1 MSLREALEANDE
13 LFIRQRKEW
22 TEILIDFE
30 TRMGIP
36 GARIRG
42 ELSLVAVRRDSCL
55 ALLGAQPHQR
65 LVGDDAVDPGRDLCL
80 APEAGAV
87 ANDLLEAALH
97 DGSRRLRIP
106 GETEGHRR
114 EPRLEAREQG
124 AQPLA
129 VGVGE
134 NVLRL
139 AAAGPTRTA
148 LEAKVDPAPG
158 GGPER

>member
-1 MSLREALEANDE
+1 M
-13 LFIRQRKEW
+13 
-22 TEILIDFE
+22 
-30 TRMGIP
+30 
-36 GARIRG
+36 
-42 ELSLVAVRRDSCL
+42 
-55 ALLGAQPHQR
+55 
-65 LVGDDAVDPGRDLCL
+65 
-80 APEAGAV
+80 APEASAV
-87 ANDLLEAALH
+87 TNDLLEAALH
-97 DGSRRLRIP
+97 DVSRRFRIP

-114 EPRLEAREQG
+114 ESRLEAREQS

-158 GGPER
+158 GGPKRNPVPQIDIPIHTWKWVTIEAPQ